1 MTIFLQY
8 EVIEYEY
15 IIFQNQVLPIAH
27 YYLELPLMTSLVTLI
42 ILLMSKSSE
51 AEQSASNSFIILTI
65 ICSFLVRL
73 SYTISSKE
81 TSRAFAIL
89 TNVGRLTFVAPRSIC
104 EILDGSTPD
113 FSPYLTCVKPF
124 LIRNSLILRP
134 IDL

>member
-73 SYTISSKE
+73 S
-81 TSRAFAIL
+81 
-89 TNVGRLTFVAPRSIC
+89 
-104 EILDGSTPD
+104 
-113 FSPYLTCVKPF
+113 
-124 LIRNSLILRP
+124 
-134 IDL
+134 